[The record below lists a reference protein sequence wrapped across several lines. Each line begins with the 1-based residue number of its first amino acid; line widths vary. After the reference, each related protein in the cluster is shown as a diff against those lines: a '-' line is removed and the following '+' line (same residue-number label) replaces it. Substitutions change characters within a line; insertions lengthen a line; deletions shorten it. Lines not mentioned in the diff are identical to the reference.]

1 MRIKN
6 AICDL
11 WILSIDAQV
20 SFFSYVE
27 IMAFVWSDWILYTIK
42 NTDYL
47 KLNRLFLI
55 LILPILFWKDS
66 FPLFKSYIFSMYICY
81 FTFVFV
87 FSPIFLY
94 MNDRTCKVL
103 WLRITFSSFLETSE
117 KWFRYLFIIESNFW

>member
-81 FTFVFV
+81 FTFFFV